1 MKFLFSI
8 LLLIPVLAI
17 AQKKQDDSPMSK
29 LGPNYLMIIDSVK
42 ITRVQ
47 FQKFNPNT
55 IASLE
60 VLTDT
65 DATNKYGNAAKDG
78 AVIIQTKSLARKR
91 YTSYFRSKSKAY
103 DSLYV
108 SAKNDSTFL
117 YIINDK
123 VKSEKN
129 SEGDLSAI
137 DDDLFISLEI
147 LTAADLQKKY
157 NISDKTVGVLI
168 KCRKP
173 KNLFNGDSKF

>member
-1 MKFLFSI
+1 MKYLFLI
-8 LLLIPVLAI
+8 LLLAPVLTI
-17 AQKKQDDSPMSK
+17 AQNKQDDSPLSK
-29 LGPNYLMIIDSVK
+29 LGQHPLFIIDSLK
-42 ITRVQ
+42 ISSDE
-47 FQKFNPNT
+47 FQKLNPNT

-65 DATNKYGNAAKDG
+65 DATHKYGNAAQDG

-91 YTSYFRSKSKAY
+91 YTSYFRKKSYLY

-108 SAKNDSTFL
+108 AAKSDSTFQ

-123 VKSEKN
+123 VKEEN
-129 SEGDLSAI
+129 SEGDLAAI

-147 LTAADLQKKY
+147 LTEDDLQKKY
-157 NISDKTVGVLI
+157 NISGKAVGVLI
-168 KCRKP
+168 KCHKP